1 MGERVAYSTDVIRSN
16 RRRQKG
22 IPTYAFWALVLDPRT
37 KTKVSKILHE
47 NEITTLWLD
56 ITTAI
61 RLLLQREARTTV
73 APEENEQEHQH
84 VEVPRRKKQKPS
96 FLAKMEE
103 EFDATPS
110 EPTIAQVI
118 DAEITAFQAEKGQ
131 PMFNQDNGYNN
142 PLDWWRIK
150 ENKYPNVWKLAR
162 CVLAIPATS
171 APSERVFSAA
181 ANIVNKKR
189 KRTTDL
195 LIFLQEQRFCRVELG
210 SQRILTFGS

>member
-1 MGERVAYSTDVIRSN
+1 MLKCLG
-16 RRRQKG
+16 QKNK
-22 IPTYAFWALVLDPRT
+22 PT
-37 KTKVSKILHE
+37 
-47 NEITTLWLD
+47 
-56 ITTAI
+56 
-61 RLLLQREARTTV
+61 
-73 APEENEQEHQH
+73 
-84 VEVPRRKKQKPS
+84 

-103 EFDATPS
+103 ELDATPS
-110 EPTIAQVI
+110 VPTIADLI

-131 PMFNQDNGYNN
+131 PMFNQENGYNN

-150 ENKYPNVWKLAR
+150 ADKYPNVWKLAR
-162 CVLAIPATS
+162 CVLPIPATS

>member
-1 MGERVAYSTDVIRSN
+1 LGERVAYSTDVIRSN

-47 NEITTLWLD
+47 HEITTLWSD
-56 ITTAI
+56 ISTAI

-73 APEENEQEHQH
+73 APEENQQEHQH

-96 FLAKMEE
+96 Y
-103 EFDATPS
+103 
-110 EPTIAQVI
+110 
-118 DAEITAFQAEKGQ
+118 AEITAFQAEKGQ

-189 KRTTDL
+189 VRLKPETVDL
-195 LIFLQEQRFCRVELG
+195 LIFLRGNKEFVEWN
-210 SQRILTFGS
+210 